1 MKHTKC
7 YIAGYPRPQ
16 LVRSDWKD
24 LCGEWKFAFGEEA
37 SAEDAFEE
45 KLPRVIR
52 VPFSYECKASG
63 IGEETPHSTVW
74 YSRTIEGKT
83 GKRAILHFDGADY
96 DTEVYI
102 NRRLVGRHRGAYS
115 RFSFDVTDYLTEEKK
130 YSRRSLRRRESSRP
144 SARQA
149 ALGKR
154 KFRLLVRADDGD
166 L

>member
-52 VPFSYECKASG
+52 VPFAYECKASG

-96 DTEVYI
+96 NTEVYI
-102 NRRLVGRHRGAYS
+102 NRRLVGSCLLYTS
-115 RFSFDVTDYLTEEKK
+115 
-130 YSRRSLRRRESSRP
+130 P
-144 SARQA
+144 SPR
-149 ALGKR
+149 
-154 KFRLLVRADDGD
+154 D
-166 L
+166 